1 VIWGNVPQRN
11 KNFTGRDDILGILRQ
26 GLSRRVT
33 AVLPHAL
40 QGMGGVGKTAIAVE
54 YAHRYKYEYELIWWV
69 PADQPALV
77 QSSLASLADR
87 LGLSSATTTGTAGA
101 AAATL
106 DALRRGEP
114 YKHWLLIFDNA
125 DQPEDLNDVIPQGP
139 GDVLITSRNHRWQAV
154 VETVQVDVF
163 SRPESVQFL
172 NKRVPGGLSEADA
185 ESLADELGD
194 LPLALEQAGA
204 LQAETGMT
212 VDEYLRLLENH
223 VAAVMSEGQSLD
235 YPLPMTAAW
244 KLSVQTLDKSQP
256 QAVRLLRCCAF
267 FGVEPIPRD
276 LLPRGAQS
284 LTDPALSDLLS
295 DPIKLARAIGE
306 LGRFALIRIEGRT
319 IIIHR
324 LIQALLRDELDEE
337 ERDFYREQ
345 AYLILSE
352 GAPRN
357 AEDNRLWP
365 RYSELVA
372 HAQSTGLERSANPE
386 VRRFALDLV
395 RYLYVSGD
403 LESAHSFVGR
413 LIEAWADS
421 TDPADRQML
430 IARQQLGNV
439 RRALGHYGPAFA
451 IDSET
456 LGTAREALGEDDPIT
471 LIQISSYVADLRARG
486 DFSQALELDLDALER
501 HRRVLGYDN
510 PVTLQVSHNL
520 AVDYGLNSQY
530 LKSRDQH
537 QETYR
542 RRSEST
548 VDISAAGLLS
558 SWGGLARALR
568 LCGDYTEACDVGQDA
583 YDFGLTELGANHPQT
598 LETAIDLSA
607 ALRRTGLT
615 NDDALE
621 LAQDVYQRSR
631 RRFGPSAPLALASS
645 VSLSN
650 ILRTTGRAVEALDL
664 ARDTA
669 EQYQGIFGPDHPYYY
684 GTLGNVALAA
694 RMTQD
699 VLTAR
704 DLDEEAFVG
713 LRLRLGVEH
722 HYTLTVAV
730 NLASDCAESDN
741 PVRAREIGEDAL
753 PRLRSVLGEDHQLT
767 LNCASNL
774 VIDLRACDAA
784 EEADRL
790 YADTLRRY
798 EQILGPDHPD
808 TVTAA
813 AGGRI
818 EPDFDSPQPLG
829 HGNLVGR
836 LDYLRLQGR
845 RNLDRTTQAC
855 SG

>member
-26 GLSRRVT
+26 GLSQQVT

-40 QGMGGVGKTAIAVE
+40 QGMGGVGKTAVAVE

-87 LGLSSATTTGTAGA
+87 LGLPPATATGIADA

-125 DQPEDLNDVIPQGP
+125 DQPEDLNEIIPQGP
-139 GDVLITSRNHRWQAV
+139 GDVLITSRNHRWQSV

-163 SRPESVQFL
+163 SRQESVQFL
-172 NKRVPGGLSEADA
+172 NKRVPGGLSEDDAD
-185 ESLADELGD
+185 SLADELGD

-212 VDEYLRLLENH
+212 VDEYLRLLEKQ
-223 VAAVMSEGQSLD
+223 VAMVMSEGKSPD

-244 KLSVQTLDKSQP
+244 KLSVQTLEKNQP

-267 FGVEPIPRD
+267 FGAEPIPRD

-284 LTDPALSDLLS
+284 LTDPVLSDLLS
-295 DPIKLARAIGE
+295 DPIKLARAIRE
-306 LGRFALIRIEGRT
+306 LGRFALIRIDGRT

-324 LIQALLRDELDEE
+324 LIQALLRDELNPD

-345 AYLILSE
+345 AHLILST

-372 HAQSTGLERSANPE
+372 HAQSTGLEQSSNAE

-395 RYLYVSGD
+395 RYLYNSGD
-403 LESAHSFVGR
+403 RESGRSFVER
-413 LIEAWADS
+413 LIEVWEDG
-421 TDPADRQML
+421 TDPSDRQM
-430 IARQQLGNV
+430 ITARQHLGNV
-439 RRALGHYGPAFA
+439 QRALGDYGPAFA

-456 LGTAREALGEDDPIT
+456 LETAREALGEDDPIT
-471 LIQISSYVADLRARG
+471 LIQVSSYTADLRAKG
-486 DFSQALELDLDALER
+486 DFSRALELDLDSLDR
-501 HRRVLGYDN
+501 HRRVLGFDS
-510 PVTLQVSHNL
+510 PLTLRVSHNL

-530 LKSRDQH
+530 GESRDQH

-548 VDISAAGLLS
+548 QDIPAPDLLS

-568 LCGDYTEACDVGQDA
+568 LCGDYDEARDVGQDA
-583 YDFGLTELGANHPQT
+583 YDFGITELGADHPRT
-598 LETAIDLSA
+598 LETAIDLSV
-607 ALRRTGLT
+607 ALRRTSGVAT
-615 NDDALE
+615 YDDALE
-621 LAQDVYQRSR
+621 LADSVFQRSR
-631 RRFGPSAPLALASS
+631 RRLGPSAPLALASS

-650 ILRTTGRAVEALDL
+650 IQRTTDRVTEAFDL
-664 ARDTA
+664 ARETA
-669 EQYQGIFGPDHPYYY
+669 EQYRKIFGPDHPYYY
-684 GTLGNVALAA
+684 GTLGNVALLA
-694 RMTQD
+694 RMTHD
-699 VLTAR
+699 LPRAR
-704 DLDEEAFVG
+704 DLDEEAFAG
-713 LRLRLGVEH
+713 LERRLGRDH

-730 NLASDCAESDN
+730 NLASDYADIDN

-753 PRLRSVLGEDHQLT
+753 PRLRRVLGEDHQLT

-774 VIDLRACDAA
+774 VPDLRACGAA

-798 EQILGPDHPD
+798 EQVLGPDHAD
-808 TVTAA
+808 TATAA
-813 AGGRI
+813 ANRRI
-818 EPDFDSPQPLG
+818 DPDFDSPQP
-829 HGNLVGR
+829 
-836 LDYLRLQGR
+836 
-845 RNLDRTTQAC
+845 
-855 SG
+855 